1 MVRTIRI
8 LAILFSLAGIADSA
22 LAVPPPPPPPPPP
35 PSGPP
40 PPPPGMRGAPG
51 PIVGAGLPV
60 LVVGYGVYWLIRRRR
75 QRAITD
81 PSRNREGG
89 IERRGG

>member
-1 MVRTIRI
+1 MR
-8 LAILFSLAGIADSA
+8 
-22 LAVPPPPPPPPPP
+22 AV
-35 PSGPP
+35 
-40 PPPPGMRGAPG
+40 PG

-60 LVVGYGVYWLIRRRR
+60 LAVGYVVCWLIRRRR

-89 IERRGG
+89 N